1 MFINTETQEWP
12 ISEHAIRA
20 SNLNIS
26 FTEEFVPPYPFM
38 QVKAT
43 IPSKTFNRVTHT
55 LEQSTP
61 ECINGEYFQT
71 WKVVAKYKTKEEED
85 IAVEAHLK
93 HTVENKLL
101 EINSMRE
108 KANYDSFTYNGKQV
122 SCSTLSRSDIDG
134 VTSYVALFNSFPAG
148 FPHKWKCID
157 NTFIPIET
165 VDDWKSFVSAM
176 AEQGTKNFLHSQ
188 YLKQLVAGCTTA
200 EEVESVTWDTK

>member
-55 LEQSTP
+55 IEQSTP
-61 ECINGEYFQT
+61 ECVDGEYFQT
-71 WKVVAKYKTKEEED
+71 WKVVPKYKTKEEED
-85 IAVEAHLK
+85 EAIASHLK
-93 HTVENKLL
+93 SVVEGKLS

-122 SCSTLSRSDIDG
+122 SCSALSRSDIDG
-134 VTSYVALFNSFPAG
+134 VTNYVALFNS

-165 VDDWKSFVSAM
+165 VDDWKVFVSTM
-176 AEQGTKNFLHSQ
+176 VEQGTKNFLHSQ

-200 EEVESVTWDTK
+200 EEVNAIKWED

>member
-1 MFINTETQEWP
+1 MFINIETQEWP

-43 IPSKTFNRVTHT
+43 IPSKTFNRVTHII
-55 LEQSTP
+55 EQSTP
-61 ECINGEYFQT
+61 ECVDGEYFQT
-71 WKVVAKYKTKEEED
+71 WKVVPKYKTKEEED
-85 IAVEAHLK
+85 EAVASHLK
-93 HTVENKLL
+93 SVVEGKLS

-108 KANYDSFTYNGKQV
+108 KANYDSFTHNGKQ
-122 SCSTLSRSDIDG
+122 
-134 VTSYVALFNSFPAG
+134 AG
-148 FPHKWKCID
+148 FPHKWKCLD

-165 VDDWKSFVSAM
+165 VDDWKVFVSTM
-176 AEQGTKNFLHSQ
+176 VEQGTKNFLHSQ

-200 EEVESVTWDTK
+200 EEVESITWED

>member
-1 MFINTETQEWP
+1 MFINTSTNEYP
-12 ISEHAIRA
+12 VSEHSIRLQH
-20 SNLNIS
+20 LNTS
-26 FTEEFVPPYPFM
+26 FTEEFSPPTPFKR
-38 QVKAT
+38 VSAT
-43 IPSKTFNRVTHT
+43 VHSEKFNNVTHT

-61 ECINGEYFQT
+61 ECVDGEYFQA
-71 WKVVAKYKTKEEED
+71 WKVVPKYKTKEEED
-85 IAVEAHLK
+85 IALAAHLK

-122 SCSTLSRSDIDG
+122 SCSALSRSDIDG

-200 EEVESVTWDTK
+200 EEVESITWDTK